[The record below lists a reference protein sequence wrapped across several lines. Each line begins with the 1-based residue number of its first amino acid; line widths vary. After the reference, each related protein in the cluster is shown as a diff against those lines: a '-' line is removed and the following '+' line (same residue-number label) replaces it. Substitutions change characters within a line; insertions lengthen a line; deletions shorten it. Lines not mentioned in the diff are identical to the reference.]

1 MFGNIPTDSYTNNQT
16 NFEISKL
23 FTNLYKEKRDKHN
36 FIFSEYMS
44 LHQYVKYIDWYE
56 IFFDPLFSYQLYE
69 YIVVHSLAYAILSK
83 YILISNYRSEKIC
96 VFIIENEKMP
106 YYKLLEYAEPLAQR
120 KGPKNEIFKSI
131 FKLYSDSLTIEF
143 LDLCLTHDI
152 VLNCFNVMHDSF
164 IEYYFKNNDCTTEE
178 LIEII
183 DRNNLDRN
191 KLDKNCFTNL
201 FSKYK
206 NKGKDKDV
214 AYFWNCIAKY
224 QKLDEKFV
232 KQYKNNFSRRI
243 P

>member
-1 MFGNIPTDSYTNNQT
+1 MFCYAMLCYVMLCYINKSNKNKIIDIISVLFVFRVSNKFNSNIIMESYMFGNIPTDSYTNNQT

-183 DRNNLDRN
+183 DRNN
-191 KLDKNCFTNL
+191 F
-201 FSKYK
+201 
-206 NKGKDKDV
+206 
-214 AYFWNCIAKY
+214 
-224 QKLDEKFV
+224 
-232 KQYKNNFSRRI
+232 
-243 P
+243 